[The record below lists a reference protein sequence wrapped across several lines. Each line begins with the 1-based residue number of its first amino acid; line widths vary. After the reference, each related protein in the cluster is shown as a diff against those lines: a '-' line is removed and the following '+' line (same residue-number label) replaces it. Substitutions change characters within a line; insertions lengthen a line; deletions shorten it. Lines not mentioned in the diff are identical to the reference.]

1 LNTTATVTPIQVP
14 QHIAATLV
22 DPAAYA
28 DHRIHDAYK
37 WLRAN
42 NPVGLAEPA
51 GYDPFWV
58 VTRHADILQVSRQND
73 LFSNSNRSTVLN
85 DRESVQRTQQIT
97 GGSPNLIYSLVQM
110 DAPDHPKHRALTQN
124 WFMPNN
130 IRMLEENIRGIARR
144 TIERMCASP
153 GQRCDFVADVAL
165 GYPLHVV
172 MEILGVPPEDEPRML
187 KLTQELFG
195 PQDPDNARSMK
206 PATGAEI
213 AEAVNNIFADFTNY
227 FRAISEDRRA
237 HPREDLATVI
247 ANAQIDGQPISDRA
261 AMSYYVIVAA
271 AGHDTTSSSTAGALW
286 ALAEKAQDYARVR
299 ANPELIPGLVNE
311 AIRWTTPVKHFMRAA
326 TADTAV
332 GGRPIAKGDWLM
344 LCYASGNR
352 DESVFEAPFEFRLDR
367 TPNKHISFGYGAHSC
382 LGQHLAKLEM
392 RILFEEL
399 VARIRSI
406 ELDGPPKMVQSSFV
420 NGPKS
425 LPIRFELA

>member
-1 LNTTATVTPIQVP
+1 MSITDTVAPVRVP
-14 QHIAATLV
+14 QDIAATLV

-28 DHRIHDAYK
+28 DQRIHDAYR

-42 NPVGLAEPA
+42 NPVGLAEPD

-58 VTRHADILQVSRQND
+58 ITRHADILHVSRQND
-73 LFSNSNRSTVLN
+73 LFRNGDRSTVLN
-85 DRESVQRTQQIT
+85 DSETIRRTREMT

-110 DAPDHPKHRALTQN
+110 DRPDHPKHRALTQS

-130 IRMLEENIRGIARR
+130 LRNLETNIREIARR
-144 TIERMCASP
+144 TVERMCAN
-153 GQRCDFVADVAL
+153 GTGRCDFVADVAL

-187 KLTQELFG
+187 RLTQELFG
-195 PQDPDNARSMK
+195 PQDPDNAHSMK
-206 PATGAEI
+206 PTTGVEYAESI
-213 AEAVNNIFADFTNY
+213 RKVFEDFTAY

-237 HPREDLATVI
+237 RPREDLATVI
-247 ANAQIDGQPISDRA
+247 ANAQIDGEPISDHA

-271 AGHDTTSSSTAGALW
+271 AGHDTTSSSVAGAIW
-286 ALAEKAQDYARVR
+286 ALAEKRKELDRVR
-299 ANPELIPGLVNE
+299 ASPELIPALVNE
-311 AIRWTTPVKHFMRAA
+311 AIRWTTPVKHFMRSA
-326 TADTAV
+326 TADTVV
-332 GGRPIAKGDWLM
+332 GGRPIANGDWLM
-344 LCYASGNR
+344 LCYASANR

-367 TPNKHISFGYGAHSC
+367 PSNKHVSFGYGAHSC
-382 LGQHLAKLEM
+382 LGQHLAKMEM

-399 VARIRSI
+399 FTRVRSI
-406 ELDGPPKMVQSSFV
+406 EIDGQPRMVQSSFV